1 LEKESM
7 NATLHGSDDPV
18 KLDLE
23 LICDLCGEHIVDAE
37 DGDSLQVLVEAVEDH
52 NKIYHIKNSS

>member
-1 LEKESM
+1 M